1 MDLVACLRRY
11 VNRDDLAQPPRCRR
25 KDQSK
30 AKGCS
35 RFGQFGSDVV
45 FWKVGGVRVVRWWDY
60 GVIVLRRLPTRILCR
75 GSAWI
80 SQQAVAT
87 HTQRTSGNLE
97 DLHFTLLDVV
107 VDGASVCIDNLCGG
121 RYSDDLHVLTT
132 TGAPDLLPL
141 YQRMVCFNHVVA

>member
-1 MDLVACLRRY
+1 MMTWPSRPGVVERISQKRRGVAVLISSARMSYSESGRRY
-11 VNRDDLAQPPRCRR
+11 
-25 KDQSK
+25 
-30 AKGCS
+30 G
-35 RFGQFGSDVV
+35 
-45 FWKVGGVRVVRWWDY
+45 VVRWWDY

-121 RYSDDLHVLTT
+121 RYPDDLHVLTT

-141 YQRMVCFNHVVA
+141 YQRMVCFVHSVLCGVR